1 MRAFFEKICNDRVFH
16 NISKGGV
23 SFQLCRRFDAQQV
36 ADKARIK
43 EIKLGRFDDSFIKIV
58 AGK

>member
-1 MRAFFEKICNDRVFH
+1 
-16 NISKGGV
+16 
-23 SFQLCRRFDAQQV
+23 V